1 MSISKVLKTLTLT
14 TVLVAATVA
23 AQTPYDEGQKALRE
37 QNWTQAAEQF
47 EQAIKD
53 DKQNSEDS
61 MYWRAHALYKAG
73 RKSEAERQV
82 RSLERKY
89 PKSRWVKEAQL
100 LQMEH
105 NEGAP
110 ALTGSGNDA
119 LLDEELRVFALAQLM
134 DRDPD
139 RALPLVMETLENT
152 TSDNIRE
159 DMLFVLGMSD
169 DPKAHEA
176 IARIARDSNNTDLQ
190 TQAIQMLGISSS
202 ETSIA
207 LLSTLYQDSDSL
219 EVKQAVI
226 RAYMIADDSGEM
238 ADTLGEL
245 LKNEN
250 NPELQTEIIRTL
262 GMMDATDDLRALYP
276 TLTTHETRVAA
287 LEAFHIAGDT
297 KTLRQVL
304 ETETDPELR
313 ETAIRGI
320 AMEGDAEAA
329 ALLESIYDSASSVE
343 DKKAVL
349 EALVMM
355 DNAQDFALKVV
366 RTETDIDL
374 RIQAVHV
381 LGVME
386 ATDELAGLYANI
398 KETEL
403 RKVVLESMMIADDTQ
418 GLIKVLESEKD
429 PELRASAMQML
440 AISDDEESAQ
450 YLLKLYPDGT
460 HDEKQAV
467 IQSLMIMEDTEGLV
481 SLLKTETDQD
491 LKREILQM
499 LTVMDSDASDEY
511 LFELLE
517 NKG

>member
-1 MSISKVLKTLTLT
+1 MSINNTLKKLILA
-14 TVLVAATVA
+14 TVLVTVTA
-23 AQTPYDEGQKALRE
+23 MAQTPYDEGQKALRE
-37 QNWTQAAEQF
+37 QKWTVAAEQF
-47 EQAIKD
+47 EQAIKA
-53 DKQNSEDS
+53 DKENADAS

-73 RKSEAERQV
+73 RNKEAERQL
-82 RSLERKY
+82 RSLGRKY
-89 PKSRWVKEAQL
+89 PDSRWLKEAQV
-100 LQMEH
+100 LQIEH
-105 NEGAP
+105 DGAP
-110 ALTGSGNDA
+110 ALAGVSEDS
-119 LLDEELRVFALAQLM
+119 LMDEELRMFALAQLM

-152 TSDNIRE
+152 TSDKTRQE
-159 DMLFVLGMSD
+159 MLFVLGMSD
-169 DPKAHEA
+169 DPKAQQA
-176 IARIARDSNNTDLQ
+176 IGRIAQDGNDTGLQ
-190 TQAIQMLGISSS
+190 TEAIQMLGMSSS

-207 LLSTLYQDSDSL
+207 LLSSLYQKSDKV

-238 ADTLGEL
+238 ADTLIQI
-245 LKNEN
+245 LKSES

-262 GMMDATDDLRALYP
+262 GMMDVTDDLRALYP
-276 TLTTHETRVAA
+276 TLKTHETRVAA
-287 LEAFHIAGDT
+287 LEAFFIAGDT
-297 KTLRQVL
+297 QTLRQVL

-313 ETAIRGI
+313 ATAIRGI
-320 AMEGDAEAA
+320 AMEDDEEAA
-329 ALLESIYDSASSVE
+329 VLLESVYDTASTNE

-355 DNAQDFALKVV
+355 DHAEDLALKVV
-366 RTETDIDL
+366 RTETDIEL
-374 RIQAVHV
+374 RTQAVHV

-386 ATDELAGLYANI
+386 ATDELAGLYSSI

-403 RKVVLESMMIADDTQ
+403 RKTVLQSMMIADDTQ

-429 PELRASAMQML
+429 PELKATAMQML
-440 AISDDEESAQ
+440 AVRDDEESAQ
-450 YLLKLYPDGT
+450 YLLKLYPNGT

-481 SLLKTETDQD
+481 GLLKTETDPD
-491 LKREILQM
+491 LKRKILQM
-499 LTVMDSDASDEY
+499 LSVMDSDSSDEY